1 MTEPSGA
8 EITVSIENWAREQAK
23 RIQKSL
29 DASNRPYGPVGDDQ
43 RWRALAGQF
52 NGLADEMRALRHD
65 ETGNESQ

>member
-29 DASNRPYGPVGDDQ
+29 DASNRYAPSEDDE
-43 RWRALAGQF
+43 RWRALVGQF
-52 NGLADEMRALRHD
+52 SGLADEMRALRHD
-65 ETGNESQ
+65 ETASEPE